1 VNPGEDDHA
10 DAADARRRAKLP
22 ERAVPHRDR
31 RGAGQRP
38 VLGGARANDPPLT
51 TRDCA
56 DFMGMS
62 PAWVRAA
69 IEEGVTHRRR
79 LVKLRA
85 ERLGLN
91 GRTIYRVHLDQFIV
105 FLVAIGWRRVPPHP
119 SQRAAA

>member
-1 VNPGEDDHA
+1 M
-10 DAADARRRAKLP
+10 
-22 ERAVPHRDR
+22 
-31 RGAGQRP
+31 
-38 VLGGARANDPPLT
+38 LGGARANDPPLT